1 MQAQQQAI
9 KLVVWRLL
17 RCNGSFL
24 FFEGASH
31 PMRVKRLQLQD
42 FEKRSVAMFS
52 AVLVGVALAGAARA
66 QSPAVQPS
74 AQPPATATQQP
85 KLRLTTAQVQQA
97 FQHIDSNQDGKLS
110 RAEVSVFPRIDK
122 HFERIDVNRD
132 GQVSPAEFGEALQH
146 AS

>member
-1 MQAQQQAI
+1 
-9 KLVVWRLL
+9 
-17 RCNGSFL
+17 
-24 FFEGASH
+24 
-31 PMRVKRLQLQD
+31 MRVKRLQLQD

-66 QSPAVQPS
+66 QSPQTPATQ
-74 AQPPATATQQP
+74 QGTPPAAAQQQP

-132 GQVSPAEFGEALQH
+132 GHVSPAEFGEALQH